1 MESSSIV
8 VNWRSLRE
16 FMRQIF
22 VGVGMPD
29 DDALTEADA
38 LIWAN
43 LRGIDSHGVVR
54 LPWYMDL
61 VDTNVMN
68 PRPNIRVVSETPA
81 TVFVEADRAFG
92 PIATGYAVKLAV
104 EKAKTTGVCWVLI
117 RNVTHQGAIGQY
129 AQMVAQNDMAGMVIA
144 CGQPNMAPYGARVA
158 GLGNCPLSICIPT
171 ARHPFILLD
180 MATSLVALGKV
191 LVARESGVPM
201 PEGWA
206 LDADGNPTTD
216 PRQLAALLPV
226 AGPKGSGMS
235 LVFECLAS
243 VMAANAL
250 VQPVISGAAGSAGGP
265 TSHVGRMATH
275 NQNSTV
281 LALNI
286 ASFSDVRDY
295 KARVDDLIDSIKAL
309 PTADGFEE
317 ILMPGELEERRCAE
331 RMSAGIPVPL
341 GTVAPLKAI
350 ARRLG
355 IELPPEL
362 S

>member
-1 MESSSIV
+1 M
-8 VNWRSLRE
+8 RE
-16 FMRQIF
+16 FMRQVFI
-22 VGVGMPD
+22 GMGMPD
-29 DDALTEADA
+29 ADALTEADA

-43 LRGIDSHGVVR
+43 LRGVDSHGVVR

-61 VDTNVMN
+61 VDKDVMN
-68 PRPNIRVVSETPA
+68 PKPNVRVVSETAA
-81 TVFVEADRAFG
+81 TVFIEADRAFG
-92 PIATGYAVKLAV
+92 PVATRYAVNLAV
-104 EKAKTTGVCWVLI
+104 EKARNAGVCWVLI

-129 AQMVAQNDMAGMVIA
+129 AQMVAREDMAGMVIA
-144 CGQPNMAPYGARVA
+144 CGQPNMAPYGARVP
-158 GLGNCPLSICIPT
+158 GVGNCPLSICIPT
-171 ARHPFILLD
+171 KRHPFVLLD

-206 LDADGNPTTD
+206 LDKDGNPTTD

-226 AGPKGSGMS
+226 GGPKGSGMS

-250 VQPVISGAAGSAGGP
+250 VQPVISGALGTAEGP
-265 TSHVGRMATH
+265 MSHVGHMGTH

-286 ASFSDVRDY
+286 AAFTDVAEY
-295 KARVDDLIDSIKAL
+295 KARVDDLIDSVKAL
-309 PTADGFEE
+309 PKADGFDE
-317 ILMPGELEERRCAE
+317 IFMPGEIEERHCEE
-331 RMSAGIPVPL
+331 RMVTGIPIPA

-350 ARRLG
+350 AKRLG
-355 IELPPEL
+355 VALPPQL